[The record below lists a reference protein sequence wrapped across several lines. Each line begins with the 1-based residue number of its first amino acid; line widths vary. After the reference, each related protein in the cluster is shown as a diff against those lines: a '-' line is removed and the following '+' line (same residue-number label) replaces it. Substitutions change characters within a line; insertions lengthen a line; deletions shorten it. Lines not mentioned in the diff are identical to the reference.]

1 MEGQVKI
8 GKYVALYGGVH
19 FVILLGAELF
29 FAFFEIESNSGM
41 SVGAIIGSAMF
52 VSIKFIKDNKRPP
65 NKEEKYNL
73 VLMSLLASWVVSFLL
88 LGVFALVF
96 GQVAQIIDFI
106 KSINIFVLL
115 GIFLFVCVLYF
126 LVLLLSYGY
135 LARKQYEGMAKK
147 GNI

>member
-1 MEGQVKI
+1 MENQVKI
-8 GKYVALYGGVH
+8 GKYVILYGILH
-19 FVILLGAELF
+19 FLILLGAELF

-52 VSIKFIKDNKRPP
+52 VAIKFIKDNKRPP

-73 VLMSLLASWVVSFLL
+73 VLMSLLASWIVSFLL
-88 LGVFALVF
+88 LGIFAIIF
-96 GQVAQIIDFI
+96 GQLALIIDFVN
-106 KSINIFVLL
+106 SINIFVLL
-115 GIFLFVCVLYF
+115 GIFMFVSVLYF
-126 LVLLLSYGY
+126 LVLLLSYGF